1 MAKHTLDHYP
11 SNQQFPSS
19 SQSFPSDIYLSPCPH
34 HSSLWVVFWAYTQYS
49 VIRFFFYVASKEN
62 PRRAWQICI
71 DWVFLTWTTALPTI
85 SVLLKIQQRAL
96 TTESPQG
103 EEGPESWISYQL
115 PTDQLLS
122 HLSGHPSAPFLR
134 PLPFITAP
142 HSPQFPNNN
151 ISVSA
156 SSLDFPHLMQ
166 PRPHLQLS
174 GGHSG
179 SQLDD
184 TANSHA
190 CSAGRVQLIPNGVT
204 VHLSKQSA
212 EPSEERERR
221 RRSRGKRRGRRGV
234 QERRE
239 GESKQIHEE
248 GLAQQQPMYNNIS
261 LPSWPAEWAFWT
273 RLCLYF
279 FSTLT
284 SPMETHS
291 CHASLPF
298 PV

>member
-49 VIRFFFYVASKEN
+49 VIRFFLYVASKEN

-71 DWVFLTWTTALPTI
+71 DWVFLTWTIALLTI
-85 SVLLKIQQRAL
+85 SVLLKIHQSAL

-103 EEGPESWISYQL
+103 EEGPESRISYQL

-122 HLSGHPSAPFLR
+122 HLSGHPSAPSLR

-221 RRSRGKRRGRRGV
+221 RRNRGKRRGRRGV
-234 QERRE
+234 QERGER
-239 GESKQIHEE
+239 ESKQIREE

>member
-62 PRRAWQICI
+62 PRRAWQKCI
-71 DWVFLTWTTALPTI
+71 DWVFLTWTIALLTI
-85 SVLLKIQQRAL
+85 SVFLKIHQSAL
-96 TTESPQG
+96 TTECPQG
-103 EEGPESWISYQL
+103 EEGPESRISYQL

-122 HLSGHPSAPFLR
+122 HLSGHPSAPSLR
-134 PLPFITAP
+134 PLPFMTAP

-221 RRSRGKRRGRRGV
+221 RRSRGKRGRRGV
-234 QERRE
+234 QERGERE
-239 GESKQIHEE
+239 Q
-248 GLAQQQPMYNNIS
+248 AD
-261 LPSWPAEWAFWT
+261 SWGRAGTGTA
-273 RLCLYF
+273 Y
-279 FSTLT
+279 
-284 SPMETHS
+284 
-291 CHASLPF
+291 
-298 PV
+298 VQ

>member
-71 DWVFLTWTTALPTI
+71 DWVFLTWTIALLTI

-96 TTESPQG
+96 TTESPHG